1 MLGRSDICL
10 GGGGRIAMD
19 KVSLEPRVQ
28 CSKTAN
34 GRLATS

>member
-1 MLGRSDICL
+1 MFASAV
-10 GGGGRIAMD
+10 GGRIAMD
-19 KVSLEPRVQ
+19 KVNLEPWVQ